1 MAISMEGRTAVVF
14 GVANKR
20 SIAWAIAQQMQ
31 QAGARLAIT
40 YQNERLKQEA
50 DELVAGLPGAEGF
63 QCDVSSDDEIASLFE
78 TLKAKYGK
86 IDALVHSIAFAP
98 AEALKN
104 EFVQTQRE
112 AFRIAL
118 DTSAYSLV
126 ALARGAAPLMT
137 DGGSIITLTYYG
149 AMRVVPNYNVMGV
162 AKAAL
167 ECSVRYLAFDLGKN
181 NIRVNAVSA
190 GPIKTLAA
198 RGIGNLGDM
207 MKAQAVRS
215 PLPRNVDVNEV
226 AATAVFLASP
236 QGSGITGETIY
247 VDCGYN
253 IMGF

>member
-1 MAISMEGRTAVVF
+1 MDGRTVVVF

-50 DELVAGLPGAEGF
+50 DDLIAALPGAEGF
-63 QCDVSSDDEIASLFE
+63 QCDVSSDDEIARLFDQ
-78 TLKAKYGK
+78 LKTKYGK
-86 IDALVHSIAFAP
+86 IDALVHSIAYAP

-112 AFRIAL
+112 AFRLAL

-126 ALARGAAPLMT
+126 ALARAAAPLMT
-137 DGGSIITLTYYG
+137 DGGSIVTLTYYG

-167 ECSVRYLAFDLGKN
+167 ECSVRYLAFDLGKL

-198 RGIGNLGDM
+198 RGIGNLSDM
-207 MKAQAVRS
+207 LKAQADRS
-215 PLPRNVDVNEV
+215 PIPRNVDVNEV
-226 AATAVFLASP
+226 AATAVFLAS
-236 QGSGITGETIY
+236 GGGTGITGETIY